1 MKKLLTAAGAMAAL
15 LIPVG
20 ALTAVG
26 MSNSGASTHPVSV
39 AAQFAF
45 AGPTI
50 DLRTTCPSTSLT
62 ELVVTGTTYLNQDM
76 VQISCTTTGT
86 VGHTVPAT
94 GTDRVLFTPTALRLT
109 LSTPPTGALEPYTS
123 TAATGFSYK
132 VIITATNTC
141 TVAFPSA
148 IPLVSTNRTHSRLKT
163 ATGVSMSTTTVTPS
177 TNTDCQNLNTIFH
190 TPNVTFS
197 VTLTFATPL

>member
-45 AGPTI
+45 TGPTI
-50 DLRTTCPSTSLT
+50 QLRTTCPSTSLT

-86 VGHTVPAT
+86 VGHTVPVT
-94 GTDRVLFTPTALRLT
+94 GTDTVLFTPTALRLT

-123 TAATGFSYK
+123 TAATGFTYK
-132 VIITATNTC
+132 VRSSTTTC

-148 IPLVSTNRTHSRLKT
+148 IPLVATVRTHSRLET

-177 TNTDCQNLNTIFH
+177 TSSLCTAVASVFH
-190 TPNVTFS
+190 TPYVTFS
-197 VTLTFATPL
+197 VTLTFSTPL